1 MPDDDAPTF
10 CVLLWAHPGLADAM
24 ASYEDRVLAL
34 LSEHGGIL
42 VQRLRAYEP
51 ESPHEVQ
58 TIAFAGRAGYAS
70 YLADP
75 RRTALADERD
85 RVIARTEL
93 LHVDVVNQS
102 CGP

>member
-1 MPDDDAPTF
+1 MPVDAPTF
-10 CVLLWAHPGLADAM
+10 CVLLWARPEHADAM
-24 ASYEDRVLAL
+24 AAYEDRVLTL
-34 LSEHGGIL
+34 LAEHGGTL
-42 VQRLRAYEP
+42 VQRLRAHEP
-51 ESPHEVQ
+51 EGPHEVQ
-58 TIAFAGRAGYAS
+58 TIAFASLSGYDS

-93 LHVDVVNQS
+93 LRVDVVNLP